1 MAKRQKKSLLST
13 VTDDKI
19 ESKEEILKEL
29 KEEKKVTKKVKQK
42 PVRVSVDFPKDLYRT
57 MKDDVEGNGQTL
69 RGFIVSLVRSHYN
82 NKGMI

>member
-29 KEEKKVTKKVKQK
+29 KEEKNFKAL
-42 PVRVSVDFPKDLYRT
+42 F
-57 MKDDVEGNGQTL
+57 
-69 RGFIVSLVRSHYN
+69 FID
-82 NKGMI
+82 G